1 MKLRSLS
8 SSQQNLLSDCLPEL
22 GMDSGAK
29 RYIQKQLHSIQEA
42 AKTPL
47 AVPRFVNNEDRVV
60 TGH

>member
-29 RYIQKQLHSIQEA
+29 RYTQKQLHSRQEA
-42 AKTPL
+42 EL
-47 AVPRFVNNEDRVV
+47 
-60 TGH
+60 GL